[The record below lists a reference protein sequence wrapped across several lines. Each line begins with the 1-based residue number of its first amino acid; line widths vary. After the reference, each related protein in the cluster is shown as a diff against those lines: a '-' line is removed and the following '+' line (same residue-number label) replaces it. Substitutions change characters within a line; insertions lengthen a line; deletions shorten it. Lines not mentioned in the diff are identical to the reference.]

1 MDEKPLTK
9 IGWAVIILSV
19 SILIGSLIMHEIYSR
34 QVISIQSEI
43 IGLQEDIITEQ
54 DKIINSQRLVI
65 LNQTQLIVK
74 LQQGE
79 SHKQCIKGT
88 CNYTKNRTEIVN
100 TYLSYY
106 NSTFSSNFTDFDDE
120 FQITYTA
127 INGN

>member
-79 SHKQCIKGT
+79 SHKQCIEGT

>member
-9 IGWAVIILSV
+9 IGWAIIILSV
-19 SILIGSLIMHEIYSR
+19 SILIGSLIMHGIYSR
-34 QVISIQSEI
+34 QIISIQSEI
-43 IGLQEDIITEQ
+43 IGLQEDIIDKQ
-54 DKIINSQRLVI
+54 DEIINSQRSVI
-65 LNQTQLIVK
+65 LNQTQLIVI

-79 SHKQCIKGT
+79 FYKQCIEGT
-88 CNYTKNRTEIVN
+88 CDYAKNRTEIVN